1 MEETLAI
8 DSVLDL
14 SLVDHNL
21 LACLE
26 SLSPFGIG
34 NPQPVFASFSAEV
47 AGYSR
52 LGKEQK
58 HLKLLVKQN
67 SGFIEAIAFNFADLV
82 PSLSPGVRLDLAFTV
97 NRDSWKGRDNLILK
111 LKDARVAA
119 AI

>member
-1 MEETLAI
+1 
-8 DSVLDL
+8 
-14 SLVDHNL
+14 
-21 LACLE
+21 
-26 SLSPFGIG
+26 
-34 NPQPVFASFSAEV
+34 
-47 AGYSR
+47 
-52 LGKEQK
+52 
-58 HLKLLVKQN
+58 LKLLVKQN